1 MSDMPNLQIIWE
13 EIQTQLLYLQRPAV
27 FLQLLGIMLTTFV
40 AAGVSKFG
48 WLLVK
53 RNYFPWLNRQPDEK
67 TKKYGQAVAAIIEN
81 VGFPLLILIALPLTI
96 NLFETQGL
104 LATLI
109 SQTALFF
116 WVLLAYRLIISF
128 LQIWQGKERLLPY
141 QRRLLAPAFW
151 LVMAFWL
158 LSILINLP
166 ILARVELVTLFREA
180 PLTIG
185 NLFWIGVAL
194 YMLFA
199 GAWAIQDI
207 VVRVVAPRT
216 TAEPGAINAALTIG
230 RYIVLVLAVLIVF
243 REVGLDPTS
252 LAVIGG
258 GLSVG
263 IGIGLQSIFSNFV
276 SGIILLFEQSLRQ
289 GDVVEVS
296 GIMGT
301 VERLGVRSTT
311 VRTYDNVEMIIPNE
325 TFFTNAVTTYTHSSR
340 ITRVMLT
347 IGVSYNSNPKEVM
360 DILLST
366 AKEHGLVLADPAP
379 DVFFEAYNNSSIDFH
394 LAIWLGSPDHRKRV
408 PSDLRLMIWK
418 KFEKHGIEIPFPQ
431 QDIHIRSGVPWEKLS
446 AVPQASDSGS

>member
-166 ILARVELVTLFREA
+166 ILARVELVTL
-180 PLTIG
+180 
-185 NLFWIGVAL
+185 
-194 YMLFA
+194 
-199 GAWAIQDI
+199 
-207 VVRVVAPRT
+207 
-216 TAEPGAINAALTIG
+216 
-230 RYIVLVLAVLIVF
+230 
-243 REVGLDPTS
+243 
-252 LAVIGG
+252 
-258 GLSVG
+258 
-263 IGIGLQSIFSNFV
+263 
-276 SGIILLFEQSLRQ
+276 
-289 GDVVEVS
+289 
-296 GIMGT
+296 
-301 VERLGVRSTT
+301 
-311 VRTYDNVEMIIPNE
+311 
-325 TFFTNAVTTYTHSSR
+325 
-340 ITRVMLT
+340 
-347 IGVSYNSNPKEVM
+347 
-360 DILLST
+360 
-366 AKEHGLVLADPAP
+366 
-379 DVFFEAYNNSSIDFH
+379 
-394 LAIWLGSPDHRKRV
+394 
-408 PSDLRLMIWK
+408 
-418 KFEKHGIEIPFPQ
+418 
-431 QDIHIRSGVPWEKLS
+431 
-446 AVPQASDSGS
+446 